1 MNLPNDPAM
10 LLSVVNTYLR
20 DRYANLDVMCKD
32 LGVEKEDIVERLN
45 EIDYEYN
52 RRTNQFV

>member
-20 DRYANLDVMCKD
+20 DRYANLDVMCTD
-32 LGVEKEDIVERLN
+32 LGVEREDIVEILSK
-45 EIDYEYN
+45 IDYEYD